1 MKAWKVR
8 KPGTLQDMEV
18 NYETIKFYRNY
29 YLEKG
34 KNNQADAYK
43 EIIIRLDSLRSKGV
57 ELTPDVI
64 ENTVNQLLSDM
75 KKDYKILKKKRRNRG
90 LSDLQKEALNEKIQH
105 VKNVHLYAKHF
116 SLKETQEDASTSAL
130 LISSCV

>member
-90 LSDLQKEALNEKIQH
+90 LSDLQKETLNEKIQR
-105 VKNVHLYAKHF
+105 VKNVYLYAKHF